1 MRRIERLINL
11 IAALLETRR
20 PLTADEIRDRIA
32 GYEQPS
38 ADAFRRAFERDKE
51 ALRAMGIPLET
62 RATGAFGDEPDA
74 YIIPK
79 EKYYLP
85 DLDLEPDEL
94 AALRIAAGA
103 VLGGGQHS
111 QTLLL
116 KLSVDAPS
124 DVWSST
130 RLVWGADL
138 AAEQPLLGPLYQ
150 AIGDKR
156 VIEFDYETADASKSR
171 RIIEP
176 YGLVHRRGHWYV
188 VGNDKTKSAIRAFKV
203 SRMGAKV
210 RTQDET
216 FEVPAGFSAKD
227 HVSLEAWELG
237 DRPTSVTVRFSSD
250 FRWWAEH
257 NLRAEKAEGPDGS
270 LDVFLQAGN
279 LDALA
284 SWVIGF
290 GGKAQIVGPEDAR
303 ETLLRRLDAALES
316 AGG

>member
-11 IAALLETRR
+11 IAALLETER

-38 ADAFRRAFERDKE
+38 SDAFRRAFERDKE

-103 VLGGGQHS
+103 VLGGGQHA
-111 QTLLL
+111 QTVLL

-156 VIEFDYETADASKSR
+156 VIEFDYETADGSKSER
-171 RIIEP
+171 TVEP
-176 YGLVHRRGHWYV
+176 YGLVHRRGNWYV
-188 VGNDKTKSAIRAFKV
+188 VGNDRSRSAIRAFKV
-203 SRMGAKV
+203 SRMGAKTRV
-210 RTQDET
+210 RDET
-216 FEVPAGFSAKD
+216 FEVPAGFSAED

-237 DRPTSVTVRFSSD
+237 DRPVPVTVRFSRD

-257 NLRAEKAEGPDGS
+257 NLQAETAEGPDGT

-279 LDALA
+279 PDALA

-290 GGKAQIVGPEDAR
+290 GGEAQVVEPDDAR
-303 ETLLRRLDAALES
+303 ETVLRRLDAALES
-316 AGG
+316 ARG

>member
-11 IAALLETRR
+11 IAALLESRR

-32 GYEQPS
+32 GYDQPS
-38 ADAFRRAFERDKE
+38 MPAFRRAFERDKE
-51 ALRAMGIPLET
+51 ALRAMGVPLET
-62 RATGAFGDEPDA
+62 RATGAFGDEPDG

-103 VLGGGQHS
+103 VLGGGQHA

-124 DVWSST
+124 DVWSSS
-130 RLVWGADL
+130 RVVWGADL

-156 VIEFDYETADASKSR
+156 AIAFDYETADGTKSER
-171 RIIEP
+171 VVDP
-176 YGLVHRRGHWYV
+176 YGLVHRRGNWYV
-188 VGNDKTKSAIRAFKV
+188 VGNDRSRSAIRAFKV
-203 SRMGAKV
+203 SRMGDKIRV
-210 RTQDET
+210 QEDR
-216 FEVPAGFSAKD
+216 FEVPSGFSAEE

-237 DRPTSVTVRFSSD
+237 DEPTDVTVRFSPG

-257 NLRAEKAEGPDGS
+257 NLRAEMAEGPEGA

-279 LDALA
+279 LEALA

-290 GGKAQIVGPEDAR
+290 GGEVQVVEPDPAR
-303 ETLLRRLDAALES
+303 VTVLRRLDAALE
-316 AGG
+316 ATRV